1 MTKKKSSIS
10 KIILFL
16 ICVVII
22 LIYGFNR
29 IKDRLPRKLI
39 NVIAPTKI
47 TVMTYDIN
55 HGMGSDNVYNLSR
68 ISKVIKSESPHLVI
82 LNEVDYKTKRG
93 FNDEQARRIAAE
105 LGMEFTF
112 SRNYPI
118 DGGWTGNAILS
129 KFPIEFAENKIYKQ
143 DYGHDTKSLLHV
155 IVNIGNIK
163 VHVYGTQLSS
173 DSIASSNQVKELL
186 NFVFEWGNDSP
197 VIIGGNFGMTPDYK
211 RIYEMAY
218 YFTDVGA
225 YFQVD
230 EFTYPASN
238 PYLRLDYLFSNK
250 LVMPL
255 KIKVV
260 DNEVTRLASDHLPVV
275 AHFKI
280 LH

>member
-1 MTKKKSSIS
+1 MAKKTSVF
-10 KIILFL
+10 KIVLFL

-29 IKDRLPRKLI
+29 YKDRLPRKLI

-55 HGMGSDNVYNLSR
+55 HGMGNDNVYNLSR
-68 ISKVIKSESPHLVI
+68 ISKVIKNESPHIVI
-82 LNEVDYKTKRG
+82 LNEVDYKTRRG
-93 FNDEQARRIAAE
+93 LNDEQARRIAAE

-112 SRNYPI
+112 SRNYPV

-143 DYGHDTKSLLHV
+143 DYGHNTKSLLHI

-197 VIIGGNFGMTPDYK
+197 VIIGGNFEMTPDYK

-225 YFQVD
+225 YFQT
-230 EFTYPASN
+230 EAFTYPASE
-238 PYLRLDYLFSNK
+238 PYKRLDYLFSNK
-250 LVMPL
+250 LAIPL
-255 KIKVV
+255 KVKVL
-260 DNEVTRLASDHLPVV
+260 DNEITRVASDHLPVV
-275 AHFKI
+275 AHFKVI
-280 LH
+280 Y

>member
-1 MTKKKSSIS
+1 MAKKTSVF
-10 KIILFL
+10 KIVLFL

-29 IKDRLPRKLI
+29 LKDRLPRKLI

-55 HGMGSDNVYNLSR
+55 HGMGNDNVYNLSR
-68 ISKVIKSESPHLVI
+68 ISKVIKSESPHIVI
-82 LNEVDYKTKRG
+82 LNEVDYKTRRG
-93 FNDEQARRIAAE
+93 LNDEQARRIAAE

-112 SRNYPI
+112 SRNYPV

-143 DYGHDTKSLLHV
+143 DYGHNTKSLLHI

-186 NFVFEWGNDSP
+186 SFVFEWGNDSP
-197 VIIGGNFGMTPDYK
+197 VIIGGNFEMTPDYK

-218 YFTDVGA
+218 YFTDVRA
-225 YFQVD
+225 YFQT
-230 EFTYPASN
+230 EAFTYPASE
-238 PYLRLDYLFSNK
+238 PYKRLDYLFSNK
-250 LVMPL
+250 LAIPL
-255 KIKVV
+255 KVKVS
-260 DNEVTRLASDHLPVV
+260 DNEITRVASDHLPVV

-280 LH
+280 IY